1 MKTILAAI
9 DFSPAT
15 ALVVASASSLA
26 RSVDGRVVLLNVT
39 PPPPVVAE
47 PGGFG
52 AEVVRMSEAA
62 TETAIQE
69 LERLEDA
76 LEEENIHCDII
87 HQTGDPVVIILEQA
101 RKLGAEYVV
110 LGSHGHTALYELIV
124 GSTAGAILRHSPCP
138 VVIVPRQRTT
148 TTRTRAPV
156 ARRAVPV
163 EAS

>member
-76 LEEENIHCDII
+76 LEEDNIHCDII

-110 LGSHGHTALYELIV
+110 LGSHGHTALYDLIV

-138 VVIVPRQRTT
+138 VVIVPRQRTA
-148 TTRTRAPV
+148 TTRTRAPA

>member
-15 ALVVASASSLA
+15 TVVVASASSLA
-26 RSVDGRVVLLNVT
+26 RSIDGRVVLLNVT

-62 TETAIQE
+62 TEAAIQE

-76 LEEENIHCDII
+76 LEEDNVHCDII

-101 RKLGAEYVV
+101 KKLAADYVV
-110 LGSHGHTALYELIV
+110 LGSHGHTALFDLIV

-138 VVIVPRQRTT
+138 VVIVPRQRPPAA
-148 TTRTRAPV
+148 RAKPAS
-156 ARRAVPV
+156 ARRSVPV
-163 EAS
+163 GAG

>member
-9 DFSPAT
+9 DFSSAT
-15 ALVVASASSLA
+15 PPVVASASSLA

-52 AEVVRMSEAA
+52 AEVVRISEAA
-62 TETAIQE
+62 TETALQQ
-69 LERLEDA
+69 LEQLEDA
-76 LEEENIHCDII
+76 LEEDNVRCDII
-87 HQTGDPVVIILEQA
+87 HQTGDPVVVILEQA

-138 VVIVPRQRTT
+138 VVIVPRERGAAA
-148 TTRTRAPV
+148 RARSAAARRPV
-156 ARRAVPV
+156 AVGAR
-163 EAS
+163 